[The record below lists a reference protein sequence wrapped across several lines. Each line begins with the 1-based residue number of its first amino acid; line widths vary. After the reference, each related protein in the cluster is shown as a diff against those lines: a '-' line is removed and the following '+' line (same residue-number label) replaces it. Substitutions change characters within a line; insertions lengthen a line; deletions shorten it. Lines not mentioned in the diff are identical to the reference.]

1 MSLSSTTAFNLDLA
15 TFHGQLKSL
24 VSGEESMFCDVRI
37 KCDGG
42 VVAANQ
48 LVLAAGSKVFKHA
61 LTRYVAKF
69 IRFCLCRLRV
79 IVKSCVSTKM
89 TLARTAKHATLHTL
103 RTRTEP

>member
-1 MSLSSTTAFNLDLA
+1 MAGQTDGRTDVGVVVVWMTGAMSSSTAFNLDLA

-24 VSGEESMFCDVRI
+24 VSGEDSMFCDVRI

-61 LTRYVAKF
+61 LTR
-69 IRFCLCRLRV
+69 
-79 IVKSCVSTKM
+79 
-89 TLARTAKHATLHTL
+89 
-103 RTRTEP
+103 

>member
-1 MSLSSTTAFNLDLA
+1 MSFPSTAFNLDLA

-24 VSGEESMFCDVRI
+24 VSGEDSMFCDVRI

-61 LTRYVAKF
+61 LTRYYCSG
-69 IRFCLCRLRV
+69 RSGNLGLGQ
-79 IVKSCVSTKM
+79 
-89 TLARTAKHATLHTL
+89 L
-103 RTRTEP
+103 

>member
-61 LTRYVAKF
+61 LTRYVVKL
-69 IRFCLCRLRV
+69 IRFWLCTLCV
-79 IVKSCVSTKM
+79 IVKSCVIT
-89 TLARTAKHATLHTL
+89 
-103 RTRTEP
+103 

>member
-61 LTRYVAKF
+61 LTRYAAKF
-69 IRFCLCRLRV
+69 IHS
-79 IVKSCVSTKM
+79 IVAVLSLIGKSCAGS
-89 TLARTAKHATLHTL
+89 
-103 RTRTEP
+103 